1 MRRKTET
8 KKTDKEYIRTIHT
21 DNYAEVLNTFT
32 ITINR
37 LLNAGG
43 HCNSPRKLS
52 QLIGINLKTIH
63 AWTAGTRLPRT
74 EVLPLIANVFGV
86 STDYL
91 LGNTTLRPTT
101 YSTAFLSIE
110 ALDGLVEIE
119 MIKDP
124 FLKYMTD
131 EYQSL
136 QKQNYLPKR
145 ELDAWKEK
153 LLDDYNVPL
162 LPASLTCRI
171 KPALS
176 IYSTISRYATYYS
189 CLSGMQ
195 RYQQNKD
202 SIDEPFEV
210 WAIKDSGREKELLDT
225 DGRPTDIELYP
236 SEWLEPA
243 LVPEDVDETEP
254 DSDDTVPMEF
264 VPLTDEEHVERKN
277 LKPDNAPGLFPQND
291 H

>member
-162 LPASLTCRI
+162 LPTSLT
-171 KPALS
+171 
-176 IYSTISRYATYYS
+176 
-189 CLSGMQ
+189 
-195 RYQQNKD
+195 
-202 SIDEPFEV
+202 
-210 WAIKDSGREKELLDT
+210 
-225 DGRPTDIELYP
+225 
-236 SEWLEPA
+236 
-243 LVPEDVDETEP
+243 
-254 DSDDTVPMEF
+254 
-264 VPLTDEEHVERKN
+264 
-277 LKPDNAPGLFPQND
+277 
-291 H
+291 